1 MSEFT
6 KQELYSILLLVNSSI
21 RNIDYVLKRFIRI
34 LNIEEINQ
42 HRARLELIKDKI
54 ETMINKE

>member
-1 MSEFT
+1 MSEFN
-6 KQELYSILLLVNSSI
+6 KQELSSILLLVNSSI
-21 RNIDYVLKRFIRI
+21 RSIDYVLKSFIRI
-34 LNIEEINQ
+34 LNIEEVNQ

>member
-6 KQELYSILLLVNSSI
+6 KQELSSILLLVNSSI

-34 LNIEEINQ
+34 LNIEEVNQ
-42 HRARLELIKDKI
+42 NRARLKLIKDKI
-54 ETMINKE
+54 EKMINKE

>member
-6 KQELYSILLLVNSSI
+6 KQELSSILLLVNSSI

-34 LNIEEINQ
+34 LNIEEVNQ

>member
-1 MSEFT
+1 MNEFN
-6 KQELYSILLLVNSSI
+6 KQELSEILLLVNSSI

-34 LNIEEINQ
+34 LNIDEVNQ
-42 HRARLELIKDKI
+42 HRAQLELIKDKI